1 MKKDI
6 EVVYLKEAL
15 KTIETL
21 INSGVSMDTLR
32 QVTETLNKGDL
43 TLNKGDL
50 IRQQNLYHS
59 WLTCIKYHNLK
70 SNCDDVSIPLPNDNT
85 GDSK

>member
-15 KTIETL
+15 KVIETL
-21 INSGVSMDTLR
+21 LNSGVSMDTLR
-32 QVTETLNKGDL
+32 QVTKTLNKVDGVKAIL
-43 TLNKGDL
+43 
-50 IRQQNLYHS
+50 
-59 WLTCIKYHNLK
+59 
-70 SNCDDVSIPLPNDNT
+70 T

>member
-32 QVTETLNKGDL
+32 QVTEILNKVDGVKAVL
-43 TLNKGDL
+43 TD
-50 IRQQNLYHS
+50 
-59 WLTCIKYHNLK
+59 
-70 SNCDDVSIPLPNDNT
+70 DNT
-85 GDSK
+85 NRRSKHEKN

>member
-15 KTIETL
+15 KVVETL
-21 INSGVSMDTLR
+21 INLGVTIDTLM
-32 QVTETLNKGDL
+32 QVTKP
-43 TLNKGDL
+43 LNKGDL
-50 IRQQNLYHS
+50 IRQHNLYHS
-59 WLTCIKYHNLK
+59 WLTCVKYHNLK

-85 GDSK
+85 TGEQA

>member
-21 INSGVSMDTLR
+21 INSGVTMDTLR
-32 QVTETLNKGDL
+32 EVIETLNKVDGVKAVL
-43 TLNKGDL
+43 TGEGK
-50 IRQQNLYHS
+50 
-59 WLTCIKYHNLK
+59 
-70 SNCDDVSIPLPNDNT
+70 
-85 GDSK
+85 

>member
-32 QVTETLNKGDL
+32 QVTETLNKIDGVKAVL
-43 TLNKGDL
+43 T
-50 IRQQNLYHS
+50 
-59 WLTCIKYHNLK
+59 
-70 SNCDDVSIPLPNDNT
+70 NDNT
-85 GDSK
+85 TGEQA